1 MAAEYAKKYLTV
13 SAFALASAVVVG
25 AVFAAT
31 HGVSVSAGADVSY
44 PSWLVLSYVAGL
56 TMIALPCTLPLVF
69 VVVPMSMGQGSRRG
83 PITAA
88 LFGAGLIITITAY
101 TAAAGVLGGTVGLD
115 GAAQYM
121 FLAAGAVAFVFGLSQ
136 LDLIRLRL
144 PAYSG
149 TPRCIQERGDY
160 AKGFLM
166 GLLLGNAGVG
176 CPNPLFYWLLV
187 YVAGTGSAEIGAGL
201 GAVHGFGRAVP
212 LVLVAVLGVMGVNL
226 ARGVAARRRNIE
238 AAGGWMLIAVGSF
251 LIINAI
257 PGGHQWYESTI
268 IHIGWNNIVSALA
281 IPPEFHVDAHSHDAP
296 VMLPPDMA
304 PALLAAMILG
314 PVGWHYLR
322 RARQ

>member
-1 MAAEYAKKYLTV
+1 MATEYAKYLTV
-13 SAFALASAVVVG
+13 LAFALISMIVIG

-31 HGVSVSAGADVSY
+31 HGISIRAGTDVSY

-69 VVVPMSMGQGSRRG
+69 VVVPMTMGHGSRRG
-83 PITAA
+83 PVIAI
-88 LFGAGLIITITAY
+88 LFGAGLTITITAY
-101 TAAAGVLGGTVGLD
+101 MVGAGILGYTAGLD

-121 FLAAGAVAFVFGLSQ
+121 FMTAGVVAFVFGLSQ
-136 LDLIRLRL
+136 LDLIRLSL

-149 TPRCIQERGDY
+149 TPRFIQNKGDY
-160 AKGFLM
+160 TKGLLM

-201 GAVHGFGRAVP
+201 GVVHGFGRAVP
-212 LVLVAVLGVMGVNL
+212 LVLVAVLGVLGVNL
-226 ARGVAARRRNIE
+226 ARGVAARRRTIE
-238 AAGGWMLIAVGSF
+238 AASGWMLIAIGSF

-268 IHIGWNNIVSALA
+268 IHIGWNNLVSMLA
-281 IPPEFHVDAHSHDAP
+281 IPPEFHVEMHTHDAP
-296 VMLPPDMA
+296 ILLPSEMA
-304 PALLAAMILG
+304 PGLLAAMILG
-314 PVGWHYLR
+314 PVGWYYIR
-322 RARQ
+322 RARE